1 MSAGAEY
8 HSNMLRLAIAT
19 LLSVNRMVFMAV
31 FSFPLIPI
39 SFLFFLCTL
48 PVNRSYKQEMLHQ
61 KDVLLRHFSQCHCL
75 LWKKRPPLCLRHFT
89 KKGRKCQNDLFVTY

>member
-1 MSAGAEY
+1 MSAVADY

-19 LLSVNRMVFMAV
+19 LLSVNRMVFTAV

-48 PVNRSYKQEMLHQ
+48 PLNRSYKQEMLHQ
-61 KDVLLRHFSQCHCL
+61 KEVLLSHYSQHHCL
-75 LWKKRPPLCLRHFT
+75 LWEKKPPLGLRHFT
-89 KKGRKCQNDLFVTY
+89 KKGRKWQNNLVATY

>member
-39 SFLFFLCTL
+39 SFVFFLCTL

-61 KDVLLRHFSQCHCL
+61 KDVLLRHFSQYHCL
-75 LWKKRPPLCLRHFT
+75 LQKEKPWLCLGHFT
-89 KKGRKCQNDLFVTY
+89 KKGRKGQNNLIVIY